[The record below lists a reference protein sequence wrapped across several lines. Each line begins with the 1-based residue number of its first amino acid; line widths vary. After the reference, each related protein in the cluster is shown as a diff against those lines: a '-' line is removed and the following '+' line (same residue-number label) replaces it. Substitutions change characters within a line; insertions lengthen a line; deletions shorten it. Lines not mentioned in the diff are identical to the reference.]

1 MPIAYLLLAPPLCCF
16 FEAVK
21 RWPEQTPA
29 APVGAAHRLLGHVR
43 FPRLAKHRQVQLE
56 TDELALQHT
65 LLIAKAY
72 REELHGE
79 DTPRTR
85 VRYRPGMALEF
96 DELRVGMQVRVMDD
110 LALVNAGCKVPAPGA
125 EEEIGWNDD
134 MANSIG
140 KEFMVKNIDSD
151 DMSAALATE
160 DKFGME
166 KDYSFP
172 FTVLTKVRP
181 PVT

>member
-56 TDELALQHT
+56 TDALALQHA

-79 DTPRTR
+79 DARARGSGT
-85 VRYRPGMALEF
+85 
-96 DELRVGMQVRVMDD
+96 
-110 LALVNAGCKVPAPGA
+110 AGHLHSKT
-125 EEEIGWNDD
+125 
-134 MANSIG
+134 S
-140 KEFMVKNIDSD
+140 
-151 DMSAALATE
+151 
-160 DKFGME
+160 
-166 KDYSFP
+166 KDWP
-172 FTVLTKVRP
+172 
-181 PVT
+181 